1 MTALEEL
8 RAKVAERVVRS
19 EDVAI
24 AMDEQ
29 LCGLFGPIQAR
40 VILGIAQCIIEQDRD
55 TVSILDALIA
65 KETHDAAK

>member
-8 RAKVAERVVRS
+8 RKKVAERVVRS

-29 LCGLFGPIQAR
+29 LYGLFGPIQAR

-65 KETHDAAK
+65 KETPDAD